1 MNTNKF
7 IYYNIG
13 DNMKN
18 IDILR
23 DLYIALEK
31 YDMEHISNYL
41 FIKVM
46 NNGIAIKIYDYMKLK
61 SYEVMKLNNYEDLQI
76 IMKHYNYRF

>member
-1 MNTNKF
+1 
-7 IYYNIG
+7 
-13 DNMKN
+13 MKN

-31 YDMEHISNYL
+31 YDMEHTFNYL

-46 NNGIAIKIYDYMKLK
+46 NNGIAIKIYDYMKL
-61 SYEVMKLNNYEDLQI
+61 NNYEDLQI
-76 IMKHYNYRF
+76 ILKHYNCRF

>member
-1 MNTNKF
+1 MR
-7 IYYNIG
+7 
-13 DNMKN
+13 N

-31 YDMEHISNYL
+31 YDMEHISKHL

-76 IMKHYNYRF
+76 IMKYYNCRF

>member
-1 MNTNKF
+1 
-7 IYYNIG
+7 
-13 DNMKN
+13 MKN

-23 DLYIALEK
+23 DLYLALEK
-31 YDMEHISNYL
+31 YNTEHISNHL

-61 SYEVMKLNNYEDLQI
+61 SYEVMKLNNYKDLQI

>member
-1 MNTNKF
+1 
-7 IYYNIG
+7 
-13 DNMKN
+13 MKN

-61 SYEVMKLNNYEDLQI
+61 SYEVNC
-76 IMKHYNYRF
+76 RF

>member
-1 MNTNKF
+1 
-7 IYYNIG
+7 
-13 DNMKN
+13 MKN

-31 YDMEHISNYL
+31 YDMEHTFNYL

-61 SYEVMKLNNYEDLQI
+61 SYEVMKLNNYKDLQI
-76 IMKHYNYRF
+76 IMKHYNYKY

>member
-1 MNTNKF
+1 
-7 IYYNIG
+7 
-13 DNMKN
+13 MKN

-76 IMKHYNYRF
+76 IMKHYNYKF

>member
-1 MNTNKF
+1 
-7 IYYNIG
+7 
-13 DNMKN
+13 MKN

-31 YDMEHISNYL
+31 YDMEHIFNYL

-46 NNGIAIKIYDYMKLK
+46 NNGIAIKIYDYMKL
-61 SYEVMKLNNYEDLQI
+61 NNYEDLQI
-76 IMKHYNYRF
+76 IMKHYNCRF

>member
-1 MNTNKF
+1 
-7 IYYNIG
+7 
-13 DNMKN
+13 MKN

-31 YDMEHISNYL
+31 YDMEHISKHL

-46 NNGIAIKIYDYMKLK
+46 NNGIAIKIYDYMKL
-61 SYEVMKLNNYEDLQI
+61 NNYEDLQI
-76 IMKHYNYRF
+76 IMKHYNCRF

>member
-1 MNTNKF
+1 
-7 IYYNIG
+7 
-13 DNMKN
+13 MKN

-31 YDMEHISNYL
+31 YDMEHISKHL

-46 NNGIAIKIYDYMKLK
+46 NNGIAIKIYDYMKL
-61 SYEVMKLNNYEDLQI
+61 NNYEDLQI
-76 IMKHYNYRF
+76 LMKHYNCRF

>member
-1 MNTNKF
+1 
-7 IYYNIG
+7 
-13 DNMKN
+13 MKN

-31 YDMEHISNYL
+31 YDTKHIFNYL

-76 IMKHYNYRF
+76 ILKHYNCRF

>member
-1 MNTNKF
+1 
-7 IYYNIG
+7 
-13 DNMKN
+13 MKN

-31 YDMEHISNYL
+31 YDTKHIFNYL

-46 NNGIAIKIYDYMKLK
+46 NNGISIKIYDY
-61 SYEVMKLNNYEDLQI
+61 MKLNNYEDLQI
-76 IMKHYNYRF
+76 IMKHYNCRF

>member
-1 MNTNKF
+1 
-7 IYYNIG
+7 
-13 DNMKN
+13 MKN

-23 DLYIALEK
+23 DLYIELEK
-31 YDMEHISNYL
+31 YDMEHICNYL

-76 IMKHYNYRF
+76 ILKHYNCRF

>member
-1 MNTNKF
+1 
-7 IYYNIG
+7 
-13 DNMKN
+13 MKN

-23 DLYIALEK
+23 DLYLALEK
-31 YDMEHISNYL
+31 YNTEHISKHL

-76 IMKHYNYRF
+76 IMKHYNCRF

>member
-1 MNTNKF
+1 
-7 IYYNIG
+7 
-13 DNMKN
+13 MKN

-31 YDMEHISNYL
+31 YDTKHIFNYL

-46 NNGIAIKIYDYMKLK
+46 NNGIAIKIYDYMKL
-61 SYEVMKLNNYEDLQI
+61 NNYEDLQI
-76 IMKHYNYRF
+76 IMKHYNCRF

>member
-1 MNTNKF
+1 
-7 IYYNIG
+7 
-13 DNMKN
+13 MKN

-23 DLYIALEK
+23 HLYIALEI
-31 YDMEHISNYL
+31 YNTGHISNYL
-41 FIKVM
+41 FINVM

-76 IMKHYNYRF
+76 IMKHYNCRF

>member
-1 MNTNKF
+1 
-7 IYYNIG
+7 
-13 DNMKN
+13 MKN

-46 NNGIAIKIYDYMKLK
+46 NNGIAIKIYDYMKL
-61 SYEVMKLNNYEDLQI
+61 NNYEDLQI
-76 IMKHYNYRF
+76 IMKHYNCRF